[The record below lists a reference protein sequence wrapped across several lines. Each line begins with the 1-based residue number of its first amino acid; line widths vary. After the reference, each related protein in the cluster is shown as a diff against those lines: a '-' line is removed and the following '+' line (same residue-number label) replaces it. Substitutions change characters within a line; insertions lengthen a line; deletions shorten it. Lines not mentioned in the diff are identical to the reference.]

1 MLSETCPRKLSK
13 CRMENRYYGPWSNRG
28 DGVPHCWVT
37 VLRQL
42 IFVFSCRNY
51 EEKYYFIRNT
61 ENFCIPMNYFVVI
74 S

>member
-1 MLSETCPRKLSK
+1 MILGATEEMVFLS
-13 CRMENRYYGPWSNRG
+13 
-28 DGVPHCWVT
+28 CWVT
-37 VLRQL
+37 VMRQL